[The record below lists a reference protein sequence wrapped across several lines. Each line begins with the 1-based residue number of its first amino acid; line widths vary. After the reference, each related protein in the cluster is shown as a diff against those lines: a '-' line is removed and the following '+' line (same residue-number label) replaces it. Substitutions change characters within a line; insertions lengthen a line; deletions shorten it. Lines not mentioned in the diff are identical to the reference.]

1 MKLIYS
7 LLLIAALSSCKKEKN
22 WHDKIILSDDQV
34 TMVASVDLLGLIN
47 KMDISNSQLPI
58 DQKIMLNGV
67 LSSLDSDIL
76 GFKLEGSH
84 RFFLVP
90 EEGEEN
96 GGLFFSG
103 DIIDIDKFKNSITST
118 FGGSSEERDGINFVN
133 VEYYNLTIGHDDQK
147 FIAGL
152 SLDNSFT
159 ESKIISYFNFSVSSE
174 QSSEGLESYLER
186 NDDFSYFLSADKLIN
201 AVAKMNI
208 PFFNTEDLPIPNVNS
223 MIALNFNDGNVS
235 IESEILSNDN
245 ESNTTIAGNGLD
257 QKFVDLLT
265 DDDEIIG
272 FALANLNKDE
282 IINQLEKLKDQDEI
296 YQINRKLKR
305 LNVTLSEVINMFD
318 GQISMSLIDLPLKSR
333 NSYDNDWSD
342 DEWENEVNDV
352 PEFIFNAGISN
363 QLALTEFLNKGNIT
377 VVGNKVAS
385 SNGLNIL
392 IKDNVLHLSS
402 KSDILEK
409 ILSNNTLGSCSM
421 VDKSLINEP
430 AYFELVTNLDHFPAN
445 IIDAIEE
452 ENSELSIK
460 ELFEQVERIYFHGN
474 GVKSSFNLDF
484 SNKNRNGLAQLID
497 IVSERL
503 AVLFA

>member
-1 MKLIYS
+1 
-7 LLLIAALSSCKKEKN
+7 
-22 WHDKIILSDDQV
+22 
-34 TMVASVDLLGLIN
+34 
-47 KMDISNSQLPI
+47 
-58 DQKIMLNGV
+58 
-67 LSSLDSDIL
+67 
-76 GFKLEGSH
+76 
-84 RFFLVP
+84 
-90 EEGEEN
+90 
-96 GGLFFSG
+96 
-103 DIIDIDKFKNSITST
+103 
-118 FGGSSEERDGINFVN
+118 
-133 VEYYNLTIGHDDQK
+133 
-147 FIAGL
+147 
-152 SLDNSFT
+152 
-159 ESKIISYFNFSVSSE
+159 
-174 QSSEGLESYLER
+174 
-186 NDDFSYFLSADKLIN
+186 
-201 AVAKMNI
+201 MNI
-208 PFFNTEDLPIPNVNS
+208 PFFNTEDIPIPNVNS
-223 MIALNFNDGNVS
+223 MIALNFNDGNVC

-257 QKFVDLLT
+257 QKFVDFLT
-265 DDDEIIG
+265 DDDQIIG
-272 FALANLNKDE
+272 FALANLNKVE

-296 YQINRKLKR
+296 YRINRKLKR

-318 GQISMSLIDLPLKSR
+318 GQVSFSLIDLPLKSR

-352 PEFIFNAGISN
+352 PEVIFNAGISN
-363 QLALTEFLNKGNIT
+363 QLALTELFNKGNVS

-409 ILSNNTLGSCSM
+409 ILSNNTLGACSM

-430 AYFELVTNLDHFPAN
+430 AYFELVTNLDYFPSN

>member
-1 MKLIYS
+1 MKLIYPI
-7 LLLIAALSSCKKEKN
+7 LLIVALSSCKQEKN

-34 TMVASVDLLGLIN
+34 TMVASVDLLGIIN

-67 LSSLDSDIL
+67 LSSFDSDIL
-76 GFKLEGSH
+76 GFKLEGGH
-84 RFFLVP
+84 KFFLVP
-90 EEGEEN
+90 ELGEQN
-96 GGLFFSG
+96 GGLFLSG
-103 DIIDIDKFKNSITST
+103 DILDLAKFNNSITST
-118 FGGSSEERDGINFVN
+118 FGGDINEKDGINFIN
-133 VEYYNLTIGHDDQK
+133 AENFNLTIGHDDEK
-147 FIAGL
+147 FIAGI

-159 ESKIISYFNFSVSSE
+159 ESKIISYFKSSNISE
-174 QSSEGLESYLER
+174 DSSDDMASYLER

-208 PFFNTEDLPIPNVNS
+208 PFYNLQDLPIPNVNS

-235 IESEILSNDN
+235 IESEIISNDN

-257 QKFVDLLT
+257 EKFVNFLT
-265 DDDEIIG
+265 DDNEIIG
-272 FALANLNKDE
+272 FALANLNKVE

-296 YQINRKLKR
+296 YRINRELKR
-305 LNVTLSEVINMFD
+305 LNVTLSEVINMFN
-318 GQISMSLIDLPLKSR
+318 GQVSLSLIDLPLKSQ
-333 NSYDNDWSD
+333 NSYNNDWSD

-352 PEFIFNAGISN
+352 PEVIFNAGISN
-363 QLALTEFLNKGNIT
+363 QLALTELINKGNVT
-377 VVGNKVAS
+377 VVENKVAS

-402 KSDILEK
+402 KSDILDK
-409 ILSNNTLGSCSM
+409 ILSNNTLGTCSM

-430 AYFELVTNLDHFPAN
+430 AYFELVTNLDYFPTD
-445 IIDAIEE
+445 IIDAIDED
-452 ENSELSIK
+452 NSELAIR
-460 ELFEQVERIYFHGN
+460 ELFDQVERVYFHGN

-503 AVLFA
+503 AALLA